1 MWGTD
6 PMETRHADEA
16 PAPSFKKMG
25 TAIAGLVQGHLE
37 LIGIEIQ
44 EERARVF
51 KLFLLASVSL
61 ILGLLILVG
70 LSAAVVIAFWDSNPI
85 VAIFALCAIYAI
97 VLAICISRAIR
108 LAKESASPFQ
118 ATVEELARNRERLL
132 P

>member
-1 MWGTD
+1 
-6 PMETRHADEA
+6 METRHADDA
-16 PAPSFKKMG
+16 PTPSIKKMG
-25 TAIAGLVQGHLE
+25 SALAGLVQGHLE

-51 KLFLLASVSL
+51 KLFLLASISL

-70 LSAAVVIAFWDSNPI
+70 LSAAIVIAFWDSNPI
-85 VAIFALCAIYAI
+85 AAILVLYAV
-97 VLAICISRAIR
+97 VLAVCISRAVRIV
-108 LAKESASPFQ
+108 KESVSPFQ